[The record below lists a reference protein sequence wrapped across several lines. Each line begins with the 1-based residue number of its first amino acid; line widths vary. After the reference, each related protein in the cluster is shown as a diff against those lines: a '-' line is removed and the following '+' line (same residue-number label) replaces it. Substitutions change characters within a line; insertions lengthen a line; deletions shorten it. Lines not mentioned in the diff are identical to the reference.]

1 MTLLSS
7 NHCSD
12 WRVTCNIL
20 PLIRLFNWS
29 ADMYELF
36 PKQKTVENES
46 IEIDTTCS
54 FWRTLTLLFCFS
66 FFVTLNAYLYIALL
80 HLKGKRLDL
89 YYVVWVFTVVHIHLS
104 RKWEYEFLNEYFERK
119 VDSLDRLCPWSNP
132 GLVLREFWYVCFS
145 VLLQQ
150 CLAFELKLTE
160 TVGIWLQQT
169 RF

>member
-1 MTLLSS
+1 MV
-7 NHCSD
+7 CRYV
-12 WRVTCNIL
+12 W
-20 PLIRLFNWS
+20 
-29 ADMYELF
+29 
-36 PKQKTVENES
+36 TVSQAKNS
-46 IEIDTTCS
+46 GKWKHWD
-54 FWRTLTLLFCFS
+54 RYNLLFLKNS
-66 FFVTLNAYLYIALL
+66 HSVLLFFLFCYSECLLYIALL